1 MRSIYRLLPNK
12 PVLHVC
18 CRWQS
23 CNTLVSRIQAQNPLR
38 LVVDEANLPNWKTH
52 AIVGSVIMLNV
63 ITLKLSTPGPWE
75 SESFTLGLLG
85 SVSLVFLYVAWY
97 RVTFKRRGLIP
108 WVDLWVEPRKS
119 AYIVLAS
126 SIGVLSMA
134 WYTGNHMQGI
144 LPTPTGLVLS
154 LIGFLMLAQSV
165 YVLLSVGPLAE
176 D

>member
-1 MRSIYRLLPNK
+1 M
-12 PVLHVC
+12 
-18 CRWQS
+18 
-23 CNTLVSRIQAQNPLR
+23 
-38 LVVDEANLPNWKTH
+38 DEANLPNWKAP
-52 AIVGSVIMLNV
+52 AIVGAIILLNV
-63 ITLKLSTPGPWE
+63 ITLKLSISGPWE

-97 RVTFKRRGLIP
+97 RITFKRRGLIP
-108 WVDLWVEPRKS
+108 WIDLWTQPRKS

-134 WYTGNHMQGI
+134 WYTGNHMQEI
-144 LPTPTGLVLS
+144 LPTPTGLVMS
-154 LIGFLMLAQSV
+154 LIGFLMLTQSV

>member
-1 MRSIYRLLPNK
+1 M
-12 PVLHVC
+12 
-18 CRWQS
+18 
-23 CNTLVSRIQAQNPLR
+23 
-38 LVVDEANLPNWKTH
+38 DEANLPNWKAP
-52 AIVGSVIMLNV
+52 AIVGTIILLNV
-63 ITLKLSTPGPWE
+63 ITLKLSISGPWE

-97 RVTFKRRGLIP
+97 RITFKRRGLIP
-108 WVDLWVEPRKS
+108 WIDLWTEPRKS

-134 WYTGNHMQGI
+134 WYTGNHMQEI
-144 LPTPTGLVLS
+144 LPTPTGLVMS
-154 LIGFLMLAQSV
+154 LIGFLMLTQSV

>member
-1 MRSIYRLLPNK
+1 MRLIYRPLPNK

-38 LVVDEANLPNWKTH
+38 LVVDEASLPNWKTH
-52 AIVGSVIMLNV
+52 ATVGSVIMLNV

-97 RVTFKRRGLIP
+97 RITFKRRGLIP
-108 WVDLWVEPRKS
+108 WVDLWSEPRKS

-134 WYTGNHMQGI
+134 WYTGNYMQGI
-144 LPTPTGLVLS
+144 LPTPTGLVMS
-154 LIGFLMLAQSV
+154 LIGFLMLTQSV